1 MVTHNVKGELQLIDK
16 CRYDYY
22 FAFQNN
28 SLFLNLLLYFQGG
41 LLKEY
46 NQTVANIILPLKI

>member
-28 SLFLNLLLYFQGG
+28 SLFSNLLLYFQGG

-46 NQTVANIILPLKI
+46 NHTLA